1 MSRRLLLSSLVLPL
15 LLVLSAPASHA
26 RSWAEWGPDSLA
38 SDDSFLMLSA
48 RPSDSLTASQLMWV
62 AVQRDWRK
70 QRDEEALA
78 KRTQGN
84 SGRFHSSRRT
94 DERFAALASRPYEAL
109 TDDERAWLVAENQL
123 QRAGREESNGSHVVG
138 VVLIG
143 AAVAAGVAIL
153 VVGSAFNQIFH

>member
-15 LLVLSAPASHA
+15 LVLFAPASRA
-26 RSWAEWGPDSLA
+26 RSWAEWGPAPLP
-38 SDDSFLMLSA
+38 SDTSFLALSA

-78 KRTQGN
+78 KRTLGN

-109 TDDERAWLVAENQL
+109 SDDEKAWLVAENQL
-123 QRAGREESNGSHVVG
+123 QRAGREESDGSNVVG

-153 VVGSAFNQIFH
+153 VVANAFNHMFH